1 MKKRNIHPFAI
12 YLKAIGLWVMGIAIA
27 ATTLL
32 AQDPNVKARPIVKKT
47 TYTKSTFGGNL
58 LIDNQTVMVPIKG
71 TFEFAISHRFAPTDN
86 GFKDLFGLFGS
97 ANMRLGFSYTPAKNL
112 QVGFGAN
119 NYRMIVDGNLKY
131 ALLRQTTDNSMPI
144 SVTYF
149 GSTSM
154 DTRARSSSTSAG
166 SSWRSRPYPRR
177 RTRPRSP

>member
-71 TFEFAISHRFAPTDN
+71 TFEFAISHRFTPTDN
-86 GFKDLFGLFGS
+86 G
-97 ANMRLGFSYTPAKNL
+97 
-112 QVGFGAN
+112 
-119 NYRMIVDGNLKY
+119 
-131 ALLRQTTDNSMPI
+131 LRICLAYLDRPI
-144 SVTYF
+144 C
-149 GSTSM
+149 
-154 DTRARSSSTSAG
+154 D
-166 SSWRSRPYPRR
+166 
-177 RTRPRSP
+177 